1 MLFEFDPE
9 KDESNIKKHGV
20 SLADAE
26 LLDWQTLKSYHAD
39 IRRYGESRQ
48 VGYAYLG
55 KRLHA
60 VIYTYRE
67 MTIRIISLRKANKRE
82 RKWYE
87 SQAQQTK
94 T

>member
-1 MLFEFDPE
+1 MIEYDKA
-9 KDESNIKKHGV
+9 KDALNLAKHGV

-26 LLDWQTLKSYHAD
+26 MLDWRTLKSYHAD
-39 IRRYGESRQ
+39 IRVYGESRQ

-55 KRLHA
+55 KRLYA
-60 VIYTYRE
+60 VVYTYRG
-67 MTIRIISLRKANKRE
+67 MTLRIISLRKANKRE

-87 SQAQQTK
+87 NK